1 MIDLY
6 GNEVKKKVRKKRRDS
21 SEHVGIQMLHERN
34 NRILEMKHQGLSN
47 GEVAELAGV
56 TPQTVCNTVN
66 STIGQGRLEEL
77 NEKRTEEIVK
87 VDVEVESRLRKSFD
101 VLDDVLDNGN
111 HGQKLKAVDMIL
123 LKLGGY
129 EAPKQIHGKI
139 MHGHVA
145 NPELLDALKASGKKA
160 AEDCGDLVV
169 NK

>member
-6 GNEVKKKVRKKRRDS
+6 GNEVKKKTKKKS
-21 SEHVGIQMLHERN
+21 SGRHDLQKLHERN

-47 GEVAELAGV
+47 GDVAELAGV
-56 TPQTVCNTVN
+56 TPQTVSNTIN

-129 EAPKQIHGKI
+129 EAPKQVHGKI
-139 MHGHVA
+139 LHGHVA
-145 NPELLDALKASGKKA
+145 NPELLEALKVNGRKA